1 MSLRDRDMT
10 LVITPSLLLVK
21 DNNVLSF
28 SIIEI
33 ER

>member
-1 MSLRDRDMT
+1 ML
-10 LVITPSLLLVK
+10 

-33 ER
+33 EIEIEIERKIPYEKKVI